1 MNENQPRPAPPDGG
15 RGPLVPQ
22 RVTGPVLVGVMPGQP
37 LAVVQRAAELAYT
50 LDAKLICAYVDIT
63 TYLIE
68 EPEEQIEAP
77 APGPEGDVDDA
88 EGVSAGMRLVLQDI
102 LDGAGVRWSFLILSG
117 DPARSQG
124 QLA

>member
-1 MNENQPRPAPPDGG
+1 
-15 RGPLVPQ
+15 
-22 RVTGPVLVGVMPGQP
+22 MPGQP
-37 LAVVQRAAELAYT
+37 LAVVHRAAELAYT